1 VLSGL
6 PGIIV
11 SGGKCSD
18 PGQPISPVAWS
29 RISSRCVQSRSG
41 SGLGFSGLT
50 QGSPGEG
57 STPAFWASWLAVV
70 LGFLTSATVGW
81 CPSLWPR
88 PFPSV
93 AAVLLR
99 LWTPLTL
106 AHLVSSPFLNGLSSY
121 ERGKG
126 SCSSRTLS
134 SLVPQLGIEEFGP
147 VVHPAVSSALPAERV
162 MELWS
167 WFHSHSR
174 PNPSL

>member
-1 VLSGL
+1 MWSSPSWPPRFPRNWACPLAVLSGL
-6 PGIIV
+6 PGNIV

-18 PGQPISPVAWS
+18 LGQAISPVAWS
-29 RISSRCVQSRSG
+29 RISNCCVQSRSG

-57 STPAFWASWLAVV
+57 STPVLWASWLAVV

-99 LWTPLTL
+99 LWTSLTL
-106 AHLVSSPFLNGLSSY
+106 AHLVSSPFSTVSHHM
-121 ERGKG
+121 RDV
-126 SCSSRTLS
+126 R
-134 SLVPQLGIEEFGP
+134 VPAHP
-147 VVHPAVSSALPAERV
+147 V
-162 MELWS
+162 LWA
-167 WFHSHSR
+167 R
-174 PNPSL
+174 

>member
-1 VLSGL
+1 MLSGFL
-6 PGIIV
+6 GNIV
-11 SGGKCSD
+11 SGGKCLD
-18 PGQPISPVAWS
+18 LGQPISPVAWP
-29 RISSRCVQSRSG
+29 RISSRCVQPRSG

-134 SLVPQLGIEEFGP
+134 SLVPYHEGLKSLGQ
-147 VVHPAVSSALPAERV
+147 SSTLRCPQRSRQGRCWSAALA
-162 MELWS
+162 
-167 WFHSHSR
+167 
-174 PNPSL
+174 PSFQPS